1 MGYAVYEP
9 NIDQVSFRVRVAERD
24 IDAWLSLKDSLIERV
39 SRFEYL
45 GSTITENLDP
55 DIEMKALY
63 RSGKINDVSK
73 NDISIL

>member
-9 NIDQVSFRVRVAERD
+9 NIVRIKNSKVSFRVRVAERD

-45 GSTITENLDP
+45 GSIITENLDP
-55 DIEMKALY
+55 DIEMKAPY
-63 RSGKINDVSK
+63 RSGKNNDV
-73 NDISIL
+73 